1 MNMKNILIALSLS
14 GLLAVGCGDDD
25 GGMDAGTDAGDVD
38 SGDDMDG
45 GDDMDS
51 GDDMDAGD
59 MDAGPAMPL
68 GRDNPPALGSQFDRA
83 GRPAISTATVGTFMA
98 RGAERDALK
107 TTYSEDDDRSNWS
120 TYAEGMANMMAIL
133 DGADTVCGNQFGYD
147 DTDGVAAAYD
157 FLAGVLA
164 DDRLLVNSGEGVC
177 GYLGAELDTLDVTD
191 GFPCGGRTV
200 TEDVVDRSYTVLIT
214 GGLDDSLGDAVDADD
229 ATHSDT
235 DFPFLAAP

>member
-25 GGMDAGTDAGDVD
+25 GGTPDTGMVD
-38 SGDDMDG
+38 SGPDE
-45 GDDMDS
+45 
-51 GDDMDAGD
+51 DAGMD
-59 MDAGPAMPL
+59 DVGPDPDTGPDPDAGPAGPL

-98 RGAERDALK
+98 PGADRDNLK

-164 DDRLLVNSGEGVC
+164 DDRLLVNSGSDVC
-177 GYLGAELDTLDVTD
+177 GYLGAELDVLDVTD
-191 GFPCGGRTV
+191 GFPCGGRLV